1 MDAANDLL
9 EGERKR
15 REKEPEKPRGLSFN
29 RRGFDYGIDKS
40 SGISARVSL
49 GLEDGKPKVRSAR
62 IEYRKEF

>member
-9 EGERKR
+9 EGDKR
-15 REKEPEKPRGLSFN
+15 DKKPEPRRQGLSFN

-40 SGISARVSL
+40 SGISARLSL